1 MSDFLLVIPARYKS
15 SRLPGK
21 PLLKIKGVPMIIRTY
36 NQCKKAVSESK
47 ILVVTDHKKFLNYVK
62 KIK

>member
-36 NQCKKAVSESK
+36 NQCKKACQSQ
-47 ILVVTDHKKFLNYVK
+47 KF
-62 KIK
+62 